1 MLFAKWT
8 PTFTQSQLML
18 CWIGDWCRDGNNQGE
33 LQTPKPISKAFL
45 FQAISCSSS
54 TGSLPWFYHYWAAI
68 WWCLCMA
75 GPHQRGD
82 LQLWSTRSDI
92 QRKGTIDNGAV
103 HGTRAV
109 SPSSIPSIMFN
120 ALYSALKR
128 LFYPA
133 QFNWYICF
141 SAIFLFSKWTSGLT
155 DISGSKGSW
164 VTFILKQCYKAYPML
179 QHRLSNTFLLPIT
192 LTKAVVSL
200 GSSCPLFSS
209 AKGPLS
215 YTFMA

>member
-1 MLFAKWT
+1 MHTTSIFYKRWCKIFLLLFAKWT
-8 PTFTQSQLML
+8 PTFTHGQLTL
-18 CWIGDWCRDGNNQGE
+18 RWIGDCCRDGNNQGE
-33 LQTPKPISKAFL
+33 LQTPQPISKAFL

-82 LQLWSTRSDI
+82 PQLWSTRSDV

-103 HGTRAV
+103 HGTRAA
-109 SPSSIPSIMFN
+109 SPPSIPSIMFI

-133 QFNWYICF
+133 QFNWYMCF
-141 SAIFLFSKWTSGLT
+141 SAIFLVQQMNIGF
-155 DISGSKGSW
+155 DRHQW
-164 VTFILKQCYKAYPML
+164 V
-179 QHRLSNTFLLPIT
+179 
-192 LTKAVVSL
+192 
-200 GSSCPLFSS
+200 
-209 AKGPLS
+209 
-215 YTFMA
+215 